1 MLGTKLLLT
10 PPIPVG
16 QDGIWNLRN
25 GETVKQEKRGTARE
39 AATATECHFGGFEK
53 STFEW
58 KQTANGRLTT
68 HERKKAEMTTLENLG
83 RFAFSS
89 ALLRRARCFFRG

>member
-16 QDGIWNLRN
+16 KDGIWDLRN
-25 GETVKQEKRGTARE
+25 GGTVKQEKRVTARE
-39 AATATECHFGGFEK
+39 AATATECHFWGFEK

-58 KQTANGRLTT
+58 KVETDRQWQTD
-68 HERKKAEMTTLENLG
+68 ERKKAEMIILDNLR

-89 ALLRRARCFFRG
+89 ALLVVA